1 MQIRTDLAL
10 EQHELNPEVEGIES
24 EEITVGKAKITR
36 ITVLNEKGEQAI
48 GKKRGRYITVE
59 VPPFSDDS
67 GMDEDQI
74 TAIKNELANMI
85 PKEGVVLVVGLG
97 NTNITPDALGPK
109 TASRVLATR
118 HITQEFARSIGLEG
132 LRGVAV
138 ISPGVLGQTGIETSE
153 IIMGTIQRVNPSAV
167 IVIDALASRRL
178 ARLGCTVQMADTG
191 ISPGSGVGNERAEI
205 SKDTLGVPVISIG
218 VPTVVDATTLAYD
231 LLGEKPQQ
239 SQLVEPRG
247 AKMIVTP
254 REIDILIDRAAQLLS
269 HSINCALQPS
279 IDPEVLLS
287 LV

>member
-1 MQIRTDLAL
+1 
-10 EQHELNPEVEGIES
+10 
-24 EEITVGKAKITR
+24 
-36 ITVLNEKGEQAI
+36 
-48 GKKRGRYITVE
+48 
-59 VPPFSDDS
+59 
-67 GMDEDQI
+67 MDEDQI
-74 TAIKNELANMI
+74 TAIKNELFSLV
-85 PKEGVVLVVGLG
+85 PQDGVVLVVGLG

-118 HITQEFARSIGLEG
+118 HITQEIARSVGLEG

-138 ISPGVLGQTGIETSE
+138 LSPGVLGQTGIETSE

-178 ARLGCTVQMADTG
+178 SRLGCTVQMADTG
-191 ISPGSGVGNERAEI
+191 ISPGSGVGNVRTEI
-205 SKDTLGVPVISIG
+205 SQDTLGVPVISVG

-231 LLGEKPQQ
+231 LIGTQPQDT
-239 SQLVEPRG
+239 QLVEPRG

-279 IDPEVLLS
+279 IEPDILLS